1 MQIAHI
7 LTDLIGNTPLLALE
21 RYAPGARILAKLEC
35 FNPLSSAKDRAALY
49 MIRDAEARG
58 LLRPG
63 SVLVEPT
70 SGNTG
75 VGLSYIA
82 ALRGYRVIL
91 TMPETMSAERRSLL
105 SALGAELVLTPGP
118 AGMQGAIDK
127 ANELLATLPGAWMPA
142 QFDNPAN
149 ARAHYET
156 TGPEIWRD
164 TDGAVDIYVAG
175 VGTGG
180 TLTGAGRYL
189 KEQNPAV
196 RVVAVEPAESP
207 VLSGGKAGPHKIQG
221 IGANFIPSVLDR
233 TVYDRVLPVSGNDA
247 YQGTR
252 ELVRTEG
259 LLCGVSSGAAAHA
272 ASGQPVSGDALDQFC
287 DTGGRAQMLL
297 CDGMGTGRAAAVDGQ
312 MAAKLTAQLLQ
323 AGFAAESAA
332 RLVNVALGLKNAGQE
347 SGATLDLLTLDLY
360 TGRAG
365 LFKAGAAPS
374 FLCRAGVVRT
384 LDGASLPMGVLP
396 TVTGRSTALTLDVG
410 DTVMMVSDGALCD
423 GSAWLCDQLT
433 LSTRLGQSP
442 QQTAEAVA
450 ASAVRRSGARQDDI
464 TVAIVRLERQKS

>member
-156 TGPEIWRD
+156 TGPEI
-164 TDGAVDIYVAG
+164 
-175 VGTGG
+175 
-180 TLTGAGRYL
+180 
-189 KEQNPAV
+189 
-196 RVVAVEPAESP
+196 
-207 VLSGGKAGPHKIQG
+207 
-221 IGANFIPSVLDR
+221 
-233 TVYDRVLPVSGNDA
+233 
-247 YQGTR
+247 
-252 ELVRTEG
+252 
-259 LLCGVSSGAAAHA
+259 
-272 ASGQPVSGDALDQFC
+272 
-287 DTGGRAQMLL
+287 
-297 CDGMGTGRAAAVDGQ
+297 
-312 MAAKLTAQLLQ
+312 
-323 AGFAAESAA
+323 
-332 RLVNVALGLKNAGQE
+332 
-347 SGATLDLLTLDLY
+347 
-360 TGRAG
+360 
-365 LFKAGAAPS
+365 
-374 FLCRAGVVRT
+374 
-384 LDGASLPMGVLP
+384 
-396 TVTGRSTALTLDVG
+396 
-410 DTVMMVSDGALCD
+410 
-423 GSAWLCDQLT
+423 
-433 LSTRLGQSP
+433 
-442 QQTAEAVA
+442 
-450 ASAVRRSGARQDDI
+450 
-464 TVAIVRLERQKS
+464 

>member
-156 TGPEIWRD
+156 TGPELWRD
-164 TDGAVDIYVAG
+164 TDGGVDVLVAG
-175 VGTGG
+175 VGSGG
-180 TLTGAGRYL
+180 TITGAGRYL
-189 KEQNPAV
+189 KEQNPAI

-207 VLSGGKAGPHKIQG
+207 VLSGGRPGPHKFQG
-221 IGANFIPSVLDR
+221 IGAGFVPGTLDMGVVDEVVAV
-233 TVYDRVLPVSGNDA
+233 TGDEA
-247 YQGTR
+247 YAAAR
-252 ELVRTEG
+252 ELARTEG
-259 LLCGVSSGAAAHA
+259 VLAGVSSGAAAHA
-272 ASGQPVSGDALDQFC
+272 ARILAQRPDMRGKTIAVVLP
-287 DTGGRAQMLL
+287 DTGERYLS
-297 CDGMGTGRAAAVDGQ
+297 T
-312 MAAKLTAQLLQ
+312 
-323 AGFAAESAA
+323 
-332 RLVNVALGLKNAGQE
+332 
-347 SGATLDLLTLDLY
+347 
-360 TGRAG
+360 G
-365 LFKAGAAPS
+365 LFA
-374 FLCRAGVVRT
+374 
-384 LDGASLPMGVLP
+384 
-396 TVTGRSTALTLDVG
+396 
-410 DTVMMVSDGALCD
+410 
-423 GSAWLCDQLT
+423 
-433 LSTRLGQSP
+433 
-442 QQTAEAVA
+442 
-450 ASAVRRSGARQDDI
+450 
-464 TVAIVRLERQKS
+464 